1 MRDPSMY
8 VFLILHLLYQK
19 KQDCH
24 VVFDLLQQGSSSNMF
39 EKLSLRLLAHL
50 GRAKLRSTQHA
61 VEVPEVVTC
70 ICWKVME
77 ICKRKSKL

>member
-1 MRDPSMY
+1 MY

-50 GRAKLRSTQHA
+50 DRAKL
-61 VEVPEVVTC
+61 
-70 ICWKVME
+70 
-77 ICKRKSKL
+77 